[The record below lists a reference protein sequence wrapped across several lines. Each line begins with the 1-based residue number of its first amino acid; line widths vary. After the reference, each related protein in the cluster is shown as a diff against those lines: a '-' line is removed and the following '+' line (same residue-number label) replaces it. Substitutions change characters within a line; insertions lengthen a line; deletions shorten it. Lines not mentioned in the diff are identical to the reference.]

1 MATKAIESVQK
12 KLDAAQ
18 ERVKQLKARQ
28 AAMLARQRAKE
39 AEERRKRETRQK
51 ILIGAYILKH
61 RTDDEI
67 RQMLNNYLE
76 QDRDRELFGLPPLNH
91 DRDGNIT
98 NVINPS
104 QATDA

>member
-18 ERVKQLKARQ
+18 EKVKQLKARQ

-39 AEERRKRETRQK
+39 TRERRTRETRQK

-61 RTDDEI
+61 RSDDEI
-67 RQMLNNYLE
+67 RQMLNSYLE
-76 QDRDRELFGLPPLNH
+76 EDRDRELFGLPPLN
-91 DRDGNIT
+91 RNSPAQ
-98 NVINPS
+98 V
-104 QATDA
+104 TDA